1 MPVSATTLKRLLEA
15 GLEGDIL
22 LEVVAHIDADHE
34 SYFHNGRQVDIAADK
49 RRAWDR
55 ERKAVQRAG
64 NVSGGHS
71 TGHSTGTKVPN
82 DASVPLLT
90 SCSNLTSKEPPYPQK
105 QDFEGAFWPAYPH
118 KVGKGAAERAFERVR
133 KSGKVSLAELL
144 SGLQRYIADKPADR
158 DWCNP
163 ATWLNQRRWED
174 SPAAA
179 SAPSATVTPLH
190 GQSTKAGFYAMRET
204 PQFVAWDE
212 HLRSIGKRAAVDK
225 AGGWWFKAEWPPL
238 ATPLPR
244 QERSAT

>member
-1 MPVSATTLKRLLEA
+1 MPVSAATLKRLLEA
-15 GLEGDIL
+15 GLEGNIL

-34 SYFHNGRQVDIAADK
+34 SYFHNGRQVDVAADK

-71 TGHSTGTKVPN
+71 TGHSTGTKVPD

-174 SPAAA
+174 SPAGAGPPVA
-179 SAPSATVTPLH
+179 LGHSPVHGETAT
-190 GQSTKAGFYAMRET
+190 GGRFYAKRET
-204 PQFVAWDE
+204 PQFDAWNE
-212 HLRSIGKRAAVDK
+212 HLRRTTGRGPPTDK
-225 AGGWWFKAEWPPL
+225 AGGWWFESEYPPQAPKL
-238 ATPLPR
+238 SVV
-244 QERSAT
+244 Q